1 MASVASSLEPS
12 VNWDQQIQCD
22 FLCLC
27 EEKVFTMHY
36 NESNLHTFHHKGPAL
51 SDMLHV
57 TQGPA
62 FDRSEEQIDNVTFQ
76 SSCHLSNRSQR
87 GGSWVTN
94 CINSTFAVNTVNTS
108 HCGQHMAPANVFPTG
123 GSVLTSTELKKTFA
137 LAVLHLSRYS

>member
-1 MASVASSLEPS
+1 MHLLNLYGLFLLSPYVASILEPS

-62 FDRSEEQIDNVTFQ
+62 FDRSEEQIANVT
-76 SSCHLSNRSQR
+76 SHVTCHIAMSLPMEGSCQLSNRSQR
-87 GGSWVTN
+87 SAWWQLGYQPLQLTLPK
-94 CINSTFAVNTVNTS
+94 VNT
-108 HCGQHMAPANVFPTG
+108 
-123 GSVLTSTELKKTFA
+123 
-137 LAVLHLSRYS
+137 